1 MENIPSIK
9 ELLPKVWEWLT
20 NTPQGT
26 VFIITFVVLLCIYWI
41 LYALCSEIAKH
52 IEKHAEDES
61 K

>member
-9 ELLPKVWEWLT
+9 ELLPKIWEWLT

-26 VFIITFVVLLCIYWI
+26 VFIITFVVLLCVYWI

-52 IEKHAEDES
+52 AEDES